1 MGEGN
6 DLEKTGI
13 FMRSTDIWGVVGGG
27 GGGPLPPVLWW
38 VTTIMRLHDRT
49 NLYQLNS

>member
-1 MGEGN
+1 MSEGN

-27 GGGPLPPVLWW
+27 GGGPVPPVLCG
-38 VTTIMRLHDRT
+38 TTIIYLH
-49 NLYQLNS
+49 NWA